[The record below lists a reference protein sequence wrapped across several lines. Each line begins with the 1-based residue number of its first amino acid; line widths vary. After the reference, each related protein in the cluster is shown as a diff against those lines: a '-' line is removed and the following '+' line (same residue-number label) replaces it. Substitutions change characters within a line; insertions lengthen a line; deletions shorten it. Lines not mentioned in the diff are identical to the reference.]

1 MSLLLQRVTETL
13 SSHGALAH
21 AVTGFQ
27 PRAGQTDMA
36 LAVTQTLEQGGQ
48 LVVEA
53 GTGVGKTYAY
63 LVPVLLSGQRAL
75 VSTATKALQDQ
86 LFSRD
91 IPRLVDVLGLPI
103 RVALLKGRSNY
114 LCLHRMGQARHS
126 HEGAQPGAQ
135 RALAKIETW
144 AQSTRTGDMA
154 ELSGLDERSSLW
166 PLVTSTRDNCLGS
179 SCPSYRACHVN
190 LARKEAMASDVVV
203 INHHLF
209 FADMAV
215 RESGVAELLPTVRV
229 TVFDEAHQLNE
240 IGVNFLGKQ
249 LSTVQLLELSRDVL
263 ATGLQLARGLV
274 DWQALTG
281 QLEKSSRDLRL
292 AAGMHH
298 GSVRLRWTEEV
309 PEGVDAADW
318 SAALRQL
325 DGALGQLSDGLHTV
339 AELAPDFQRLL
350 ERAQELAQKAHVF
363 AQMPDPE
370 CVRWAEVSAQ
380 LRLIESPL
388 DIAQAFAALTQ
399 SVPVTIVSNK
409 PHGVGHSDLVT
420 EAKAEPNAQP
430 NAQTNSE
437 SGEGMEVGD
446 DDDDLQALMAGD
458 PRHQLA
464 DRPAGSGL
472 GQRAWIFTSATL
484 GDEPT
489 LRWFTEPCGLTSAQ
503 VMQVSSPF
511 DYATQAALYVPSHLP
526 KPGDPGHA
534 GHVAQLVAEAVQVLG
549 GRTLVLTTTL
559 SAMRSIGEYLQTRID
574 PAAHVEVL
582 VQGQSPKR
590 RLMERFREGAGEG
603 RAGCVLV
610 ASASFWEGF
619 DVPGDALQLVVI
631 DKLPF
636 PPPGDPLFE
645 ARSQRITREGRSAF
659 ADHALPEAA
668 VALKQGA
675 GRLIRSETDQGVL
688 VVCDARLTSMSY
700 GRRLIR
706 GLPDMRRLADHADFL
721 ATLRQLTTDAT
732 KAPFS

>member
-1 MSLLLQRVTETL
+1 LSLLLQRVAETL
-13 SSHGALAH
+13 SNHGALAQ
-21 AVTGFQ
+21 AVPGFQ
-27 PRAGQTDMA
+27 PREGQTDMA
-36 LAVTQTLEQGGQ
+36 MAVTQTLEQGGQ

-91 IPRLVDVLGLPI
+91 IPRLVEVLGLPI

-114 LCLHRMGQARHS
+114 LCLHRMQQARHS
-126 HEGAQPGAQ
+126 AESVQPGAQ
-135 RALAKIETW
+135 KALAKIETW
-144 AQSTRTGDMA
+144 SQSTRTGDMA
-154 ELSGLDERSSLW
+154 ELTGLDERSSLW
-166 PLVTSTRDNCLGS
+166 TLVTSTRDNCLGS

-240 IGVNFLGKQ
+240 IGVNFLGQQ

-274 DWQALTG
+274 DWHALSD
-281 QLEKSSRDLRL
+281 QLEKASRDLRL
-292 AAGMHH
+292 AAGMHR
-298 GSVRLRWTEEV
+298 GSVRLRWTEEM
-309 PEGVDAADW
+309 PEGVDPEDW
-318 SAALRQL
+318 STALAQL
-325 DGALGQLSDGLHTV
+325 VRSLGQLQTGLEMVT
-339 AELAPDFQRLL
+339 ELAPDFQRLY
-350 ERAQELAQKAHVF
+350 ERATELAQKAHLF
-363 AQMPDPE
+363 SQAPDPE
-370 CVRWAEVSAQ
+370 GVRWAEVSAQ

-388 DIAQAFAALTQ
+388 DIAQAFSALTR
-399 SVPVTIVSNK
+399 PAPLRPT
-409 PHGVGHSDLVT
+409 G
-420 EAKAEPNAQP
+420 EAEATAVDPDSLE
-430 NAQTNSE
+430 
-437 SGEGMEVGD
+437 
-446 DDDDLQALMAGD
+446 ALMAGD
-458 PRHQLA
+458 PRHGPQDMA
-464 DRPAGSGL
+464 GAAAGVGSGV

-484 GDEPT
+484 GDEPS

-503 VMQVSSPF
+503 VMQVTSPF
-511 DYATQAALYVPSHLP
+511 DYARQSALYVPEHLP

-534 GHVAQLVAEAVQVLG
+534 GHVAQLVVEAVQLLG

-559 SAMRSIGEYLQTRID
+559 NAMRSIGEYLQTRLD
-574 PAAHVEVL
+574 PAANVEVL

-619 DVPGDALQLVVI
+619 DVPGEALQLVVI

-668 VALKQGA
+668 VSLKQGA
-675 GRLIRSETDQGVL
+675 GRLIRSETDRGVL
-688 VVCDARLTSMSY
+688 VVCDTRLATMSY
-700 GRRLIR
+700 GRRLVR
-706 GLPDMRRLADHADFL
+706 GLPEMRRLKGHPEFL
-721 ATLRQLTTDAT
+721 ETLLQLTTDAT
-732 KAPFS
+732 KGTFF

>member
-1 MSLLLQRVTETL
+1 LSLLLQRVAETL
-13 SSHGALAH
+13 SSHGALAQ
-21 AVTGFQ
+21 AVPGFQ

-36 LAVTQTLEQGGQ
+36 MAVGQTLEQGGQ

-91 IPRLVDVLGLPI
+91 IPRLVEVLGLPI

-114 LCLHRMGQARHS
+114 LCLHRMEQARHS
-126 HEGAQPGAQ
+126 PESAQPGAQ

-154 ELSGLDERSSLW
+154 ELTGLDERSSLW

-179 SCPSYRACHVN
+179 SCPRYRACHVN

-240 IGVNFLGKQ
+240 IGVNFLGQQ

-274 DWQALTG
+274 DWHALTDR
-281 QLEKSSRDLRL
+281 LEKSSRDLRL
-292 AAGMHH
+292 AAGLHR
-298 GSVRLRWTEEV
+298 GSVRLRWTEAW
-309 PEGVDAADW
+309 PEGVEESEW
-318 SAALRQL
+318 TAALQNLQQALAQVQSGL
-325 DGALGQLSDGLHTV
+325 DTV
-339 AELAPDFQRLL
+339 AELAPDFQRLV
-350 ERAQELAQKAHVF
+350 ERTRELGQQATLF
-363 AQMPDPE
+363 STPPDPE
-370 CVRWAEVSAQ
+370 GVRWAEVSAQ
-380 LRLIESPL
+380 LRLVQSPL
-388 DIAQAFAALTQ
+388 DIAQAFSALTRPMPAPQ
-399 SVPVTIVSNK
+399 AADDADVDNADVDNADAFDPDSV
-409 PHGVGHSDLVT
+409 
-420 EAKAEPNAQP
+420 
-430 NAQTNSE
+430 
-437 SGEGMEVGD
+437 
-446 DDDDLQALMAGD
+446 QALLAGAPQLD
-458 PRHQLA
+458 ADHQ
-464 DRPAGSGL
+464 AGQGGV

-484 GDEPT
+484 GDEPS

-503 VMQVSSPF
+503 VMQVTSPF
-511 DYATQAALYVPSHLP
+511 DYAQQAALYVPAHLP

-534 GHVAQLVAEAVQVLG
+534 GHVAQLVVEAVQLLG
-549 GRTLVLTTTL
+549 GGTLVLTTTL
-559 SAMRSIGEYLQTRID
+559 NAMRAIGEYLQTRLD
-574 PAAHVEVL
+574 PASNVEVL

-590 RLMERFREGAGEG
+590 RLMERFREGSAQG
-603 RAGCVLV
+603 RSGCVLV

-645 ARSQRITREGRSAF
+645 ARSQRVTREGRSAF

-675 GRLIRSETDQGVL
+675 GRLIRSETDRGVL
-688 VVCDARLTSMSY
+688 VVCDTRLATMSY
-700 GRRLIR
+700 GRRLVR
-706 GLPDMRRLADHADFL
+706 GLPEMRRLSGHAEFL
-721 ATLRQLTTDAT
+721 ATLGQFTTDAT
-732 KAPFS
+732 KPMTS

>member
-1 MSLLLQRVTETL
+1 MSLLQQRVSETL
-13 SSHGALAH
+13 SSHGALARS
-21 AVTGFQ
+21 VPGFQ
-27 PRAGQTDMA
+27 PREGQTDMA
-36 LAVTQTLEQGGQ
+36 MAVTQTLEQGGQ

-91 IPRLVDVLGLPI
+91 IPRLVEVLGLPI
-103 RVALLKGRSNY
+103 RVALLKGRANY
-114 LCLHRMGQARHS
+114 LCLHRMAQARHS
-126 HEGAQPGAQ
+126 AESAQPGAQ

-144 AQSTRTGDMA
+144 AQTTRTGDMA
-154 ELSGLDERSSLW
+154 ELTGLDERSALW

-179 SCPSYRACHVN
+179 SCPSYSACHVN

-249 LSTVQLLELSRDVL
+249 LSTVQLLELSRDAL

-274 DWQALTG
+274 DWHGLTEG
-281 QLEKSSRDLRL
+281 LEKSARDLRL
-292 AAGMHH
+292 AAGLHR
-298 GSVRLRWTEEV
+298 GSVRLRWTERC
-309 PEGVDAADW
+309 PEGVEAADW
-318 SAALRQL
+318 VQALHKLQE
-325 DGALGQLSDGLHTV
+325 ALALMQAGLEMV

-350 ERAQELAQKAHVF
+350 ERSRELAQKAALF
-363 AQMPDPE
+363 SDPPDPE
-370 CVRWAEVSAQ
+370 GVRWAEVSAQ

-388 DIAQAFAALTQ
+388 DIAQAFSALTR
-399 SVPVTIVSNK
+399 PVQAAPS
-409 PHGVGHSDLVT
+409 GGA
-420 EAKAEPNAQP
+420 EAAADPDSLE
-430 NAQTNSE
+430 
-437 SGEGMEVGD
+437 
-446 DDDDLQALMAGD
+446 ALMAGD
-458 PRHQLA
+458 PRHA
-464 DRPAGSGL
+464 SGEPAATPVGV
-472 GQRAWIFTSATL
+472 GQRAWVFTSATL
-484 GDEPT
+484 GDEPS

-511 DYATQAALYVPSHLP
+511 DYAQQAALYVPEHLP
-526 KPGDPGHA
+526 KPADPGHA
-534 GHVAQLVAEAVQVLG
+534 GHVAQLVVEAVQLLG

-559 SAMRSIGEYLQTRID
+559 NAMRSIGEYLQTRLD
-574 PAAHVEVL
+574 PAANVEVL
-582 VQGQSPKR
+582 VQGQNPKR
-590 RLMERFREGAGEG
+590 RLMERFREGGGDG

-619 DVPGDALQLVVI
+619 DVPGEALQLVVI

-675 GRLIRSETDQGVL
+675 GRLIRSETDRGVL
-688 VVCDARLTSMSY
+688 VVCDTRLATMSY
-700 GRRLIR
+700 GRRLVR
-706 GLPDMRRLADHADFL
+706 GLPQMRRLSGHAEFL
-721 ATLRQLTTDAT
+721 ATLRQFTTDAT
-732 KAPFS
+732 NSTTS

>member
-1 MSLLLQRVTETL
+1 MSLLQQRVSETL
-13 SSHGALAH
+13 SSHGALARS
-21 AVTGFQ
+21 VPGFQ
-27 PRAGQTDMA
+27 PREGQTDMA
-36 LAVTQTLEQGGQ
+36 MAVTQTLEQGGQ

-91 IPRLVDVLGLPI
+91 IPRLVEVLGLPI
-103 RVALLKGRSNY
+103 RVALLKGRANY
-114 LCLHRMGQARHS
+114 LCLHRMAQARHS
-126 HEGAQPGAQ
+126 VESAQPGAQ

-144 AQSTRTGDMA
+144 AQTTRTGDMA
-154 ELSGLDERSSLW
+154 ELTGLDERSALW
-166 PLVTSTRDNCLGS
+166 PVVTSTRDNCLGS

-249 LSTVQLLELSRDVL
+249 LSTVQLLELSRDAL

-274 DWQALTG
+274 DWHGLTEG
-281 QLEKSSRDLRL
+281 LEKSARDLRL
-292 AAGMHH
+292 AAGLHR
-298 GSVRLRWTEEV
+298 GSVRLRWTERC
-309 PEGVDAADW
+309 PEGVEAADW
-318 SAALRQL
+318 VQALHKLQE
-325 DGALGQLSDGLHTV
+325 ALALMQAGLEMV

-350 ERAQELAQKAHVF
+350 ERSRELAQKAALF
-363 AQMPDPE
+363 SDPPDPE
-370 CVRWAEVSAQ
+370 GVRWAEVSAQ

-388 DIAQAFAALTQ
+388 DIAQAFSALTR
-399 SVPVTIVSNK
+399 PVQAAPS
-409 PHGVGHSDLVT
+409 GGA
-420 EAKAEPNAQP
+420 EAAADPDSLE
-430 NAQTNSE
+430 
-437 SGEGMEVGD
+437 
-446 DDDDLQALMAGD
+446 ALMAGD
-458 PRHQLA
+458 PRHA
-464 DRPAGSGL
+464 SGESAATPVGV
-472 GQRAWIFTSATL
+472 GQRAWVFTSATL
-484 GDEPT
+484 GDEPS

-511 DYATQAALYVPSHLP
+511 DYAQQAALYVPEHLP
-526 KPGDPGHA
+526 KPADPGHA
-534 GHVAQLVAEAVQVLG
+534 GHVAQLVVEAVQLLG

-559 SAMRSIGEYLQTRID
+559 NAMRSIGEYLQTRLD
-574 PAAHVEVL
+574 PATNVEVL

-590 RLMERFREGAGEG
+590 RLMERFREGGGDG

-619 DVPGDALQLVVI
+619 DVPGEALQLVVI

-675 GRLIRSETDQGVL
+675 GRLIRSETDRGVL
-688 VVCDARLTSMSY
+688 VVCDTRLATMSY
-700 GRRLIR
+700 GRRLVR
-706 GLPDMRRLADHADFL
+706 GLPQMRRLSGHAEFL
-721 ATLRQLTTDAT
+721 ATLRQFTTDAT
-732 KAPFS
+732 NSTTS

>member
-1 MSLLLQRVTETL
+1 LSLLQQRVSETL
-13 SSHGALAH
+13 SSHGALARS
-21 AVTGFQ
+21 VPGFQ
-27 PRAGQTDMA
+27 PREGQTDMA
-36 LAVTQTLEQGGQ
+36 MAVTQTLEQGGQ

-91 IPRLVDVLGLPI
+91 IPRLVEVLGLPI
-103 RVALLKGRSNY
+103 RVALLKGRANY
-114 LCLHRMGQARHS
+114 LCLHRMAQARHS
-126 HEGAQPGAQ
+126 VESAQPGAQ

-144 AQSTRTGDMA
+144 AQTTRTGDMA
-154 ELSGLDERSSLW
+154 ELTGLDERSALW
-166 PLVTSTRDNCLGS
+166 PVVTSTRDNCLGS

-249 LSTVQLLELSRDVL
+249 LSTVQLLELSRDAL

-274 DWQALTG
+274 DWHGLTEG
-281 QLEKSSRDLRL
+281 LEKSARDLRL
-292 AAGMHH
+292 AAGLHR
-298 GSVRLRWTEEV
+298 GSVRLRWTERC
-309 PEGVDAADW
+309 PEGVEAADW
-318 SAALRQL
+318 VQALHKLQE
-325 DGALGQLSDGLHTV
+325 ALALMQAGLEMV

-350 ERAQELAQKAHVF
+350 ERSRELAQKAALF
-363 AQMPDPE
+363 SDPPDPE
-370 CVRWAEVSAQ
+370 GVRWAEVSAQ

-388 DIAQAFAALTQ
+388 DIAQAFSALTR
-399 SVPVTIVSNK
+399 PVQAAPS
-409 PHGVGHSDLVT
+409 GGA
-420 EAKAEPNAQP
+420 EAAADPDSLE
-430 NAQTNSE
+430 
-437 SGEGMEVGD
+437 
-446 DDDDLQALMAGD
+446 ALMAGD
-458 PRHQLA
+458 PRHA
-464 DRPAGSGL
+464 SGESAATPVGV
-472 GQRAWIFTSATL
+472 GQRAWVFTSATL
-484 GDEPT
+484 GDEPS

-511 DYATQAALYVPSHLP
+511 DYAQQAALYVPEHLP
-526 KPGDPGHA
+526 KPADPGHA
-534 GHVAQLVAEAVQVLG
+534 GHVAQLVVEAVQLLG

-559 SAMRSIGEYLQTRID
+559 NAMRSIGEYLQTRLD
-574 PAAHVEVL
+574 PATNVEVL

-590 RLMERFREGAGEG
+590 RLMERFREGGGDG

-619 DVPGDALQLVVI
+619 NVPGEALQLVVI

-675 GRLIRSETDQGVL
+675 GRLIRSETDRGVL
-688 VVCDARLTSMSY
+688 VVCDTRLATMSY
-700 GRRLIR
+700 GRRLVR
-706 GLPDMRRLADHADFL
+706 GLPQMRRLSGHAEFL
-721 ATLRQLTTDAT
+721 ATLRQFTTDAT
-732 KAPFS
+732 NSTTS

>member
-1 MSLLLQRVTETL
+1 LSLLVQRVSETL
-13 SSHGALAH
+13 SSHGALAQ
-21 AVTGFQ
+21 AVPGFQ

-36 LAVTQTLEQGGQ
+36 MAVTQTLEQGGQ

-91 IPRLVDVLGLPI
+91 IPRLVEVLGLPI

-114 LCLHRMGQARHS
+114 LCLHRMEQARHS
-126 HEGAQPGAQ
+126 AESAQPGAQ

-144 AQSTRTGDMA
+144 SQATRTGDMA
-154 ELSGLDERSSLW
+154 ELTGLDERSSLW

-179 SCPSYRACHVN
+179 NCPRYRACHVN

-274 DWQALTG
+274 DWHALTDR
-281 QLEKSSRDLRL
+281 LEKSSRDLRL
-292 AAGMHH
+292 AAGMHR
-298 GSVRLRWTEEV
+298 GSVRLRWTETL
-309 PEGVDAADW
+309 PEGVEGSEW
-318 SAALRQL
+318 TPALQNVLQALAQL
-325 DGALGQLSDGLHTV
+325 QSGLETV

-350 ERAQELAQKAHVF
+350 ERACELSQKADLF
-363 AQMPDPE
+363 SKAPDPE
-370 CVRWAEVSAQ
+370 GVRWAEVSAQ
-380 LRLIESPL
+380 LRLVESPL
-388 DIAQAFAALTQ
+388 DIAQAFSALTR
-399 SVPVTIVSNK
+399 PVQA
-409 PHGVGHSDLVT
+409 PLVLDD
-420 EAKAEPNAQP
+420 EANDP
-430 NAQTNSE
+430 E
-437 SGEGMEVGD
+437 SI
-446 DDDDLQALMAGD
+446 QALMAGD
-458 PRHQLA
+458 PRHGSDPQA
-464 DRPAGSGL
+464 PQGSGV

-484 GDEPT
+484 GDEPS

-503 VMQVSSPF
+503 VMQVTSPF
-511 DYATQAALYVPSHLP
+511 DYALQAALYVPDHLP

-534 GHVAQLVAEAVQVLG
+534 GHVAQLVVEAVELLG

-559 SAMRSIGEYLQTRID
+559 NAMRAIGEYLQTRLD
-574 PAAHVEVL
+574 PAANVEVL

-590 RLMERFREGAGEG
+590 RLMERFREGAGDG

-645 ARSQRITREGRSAF
+645 ARSQRVTREGRSAF

-675 GRLIRSETDQGVL
+675 GRLIRSETDRGVL
-688 VVCDARLTSMSY
+688 VVCDTRLTTMSY
-700 GRRLIR
+700 GRRLVR
-706 GLPDMRRLADHADFL
+706 GLPEMRRLSGHAEFL
-721 ATLRQLTTDAT
+721 STLRQFTTDAT
-732 KAPFS
+732 S

>member
-1 MSLLLQRVTETL
+1 MNLLDQRVANTL
-13 SSHGALAH
+13 SSDGLLAQ
-21 AVTGFQ
+21 AVPGFQ
-27 PRAGQTDMA
+27 PRQGQTDMA
-36 LAVTQTLEQGGQ
+36 MAVSRTVQEGGQ

-53 GTGVGKTYAY
+53 GTGTGKTYAY

-91 IPRLVDVLGLPI
+91 IPRLVEVLGLPI

-114 LCLHRMGQARHS
+114 LCLHRMEQARHS
-126 HEGAQPGAQ
+126 PESAQPGAQ
-135 RALAKIETW
+135 KALAKIETW

-154 ELSGLDERSSLW
+154 ELTGLDERSSLW

-179 SCPSYRACHVN
+179 TCPRFRACHVN

-240 IGVNFLGKQ
+240 IGVNFLGQQ
-249 LSTVQLLELSRDVL
+249 LSTLQLHELVRDVL

-274 DWQALTG
+274 DWQALSAG
-281 QLEKSSRDLRL
+281 LEKAARDWRL

-298 GSVRLRWTEEV
+298 GSVRLRWTGQH
-309 PEGVDAADW
+309 PEGVEPSEWRAGLQAVTQ
-318 SAALRQL
+318 ALVDLQNGL
-325 DGALGQLSDGLHTV
+325 DTV
-339 AELAPDFQRLL
+339 SELAPDFQRLGDRTREL
-350 ERAQELAQKAHVF
+350 MQRAAVF
-363 AQMPDPE
+363 ADTPNPE
-370 CVRWAEVSAQ
+370 GVRWAEVSAQ

-388 DIAQAFAALTQ
+388 DIAQAFSALTRPL
-399 SVPVTIVSNK
+399 SVTPT
-409 PHGVGHSDLVT
+409 GD
-420 EAKAEPNAQP
+420 AA
-430 NAQTNSE
+430 E
-437 SGEGMEVGD
+437 SGDADSLE
-446 DDDDLQALMAGD
+446 ALMAGD
-458 PRHQLA
+458 PRHA
-464 DRPAGSGL
+464 AGGAAPPETGGST

-484 GDEPT
+484 GDEPS
-489 LRWFTEPCGLTSAQ
+489 LRWFTEPCGLSGAE

-511 DYATQAALYVPSHLP
+511 DYAQQAAIYVPPHLP
-526 KPGDPGHA
+526 RPGDPGHA
-534 GHVAQLVAEAVQVLG
+534 SQVAALVLEALAILG

-559 SAMRSIGEYLQTRID
+559 NAMRSIGEQLQAQGD
-574 PAAHVEVL
+574 AQVEVL

-590 RLMERFREGAGEG
+590 RLMERFREGGGLGDAHGLT
-603 RAGCVLV
+603 GCVLV

-645 ARSQRITREGRSAF
+645 ARSQRVTQQGKSAF

-668 VALKQGA
+668 VSLQQGA
-675 GRLIRSETDQGVL
+675 GRLIRSETDRGIL
-688 VVCDARLTSMSY
+688 VVCDTRLISMSY
-700 GRRLIR
+700 GRRLLR
-706 GLPDMRRLADHADFL
+706 GLPAMRRLEDHAAFL
-721 ATLRQLTTDAT
+721 DALRQLTKDAT
-732 KAPFS
+732 QTWD

>member
-1 MSLLLQRVTETL
+1 MSLLLQRVSETL
-13 SSHGALAH
+13 SSHGALAQ
-21 AVTGFQ
+21 AVPGFQ
-27 PRAGQTDMA
+27 PRTGQTDMA
-36 LAVTQTLEQGGQ
+36 MAVTETLEQGGQ

-91 IPRLVDVLGLPI
+91 IPRLVEVLGLPI

-114 LCLHRMGQARHS
+114 LCLHRMEQARHS
-126 HEGAQPGAQ
+126 AEAAQPGAQ

-144 AQSTRTGDMA
+144 SQATRTGDMA

-179 SCPSYRACHVN
+179 SCPRYRACHVN

-274 DWQALTG
+274 DWHELTDR
-281 QLEKSSRDLRL
+281 LEKSSRDLRL
-292 AAGMHH
+292 AAGMHR
-298 GSVRLRWTEEV
+298 GSVRLRWTDAV
-309 PEGVDAADW
+309 PEGVEGAEW
-318 SAALRQL
+318 TPALQNVVQALDQL
-325 DGALGQLSDGLHTV
+325 QSGLETV
-339 AELAPDFQRLL
+339 AELAPDFQRLF
-350 ERAQELAQKAHVF
+350 ERARELSQKTDLFSKA
-363 AQMPDPE
+363 PDPE
-370 CVRWAEVSAQ
+370 GVRWAEVSAQ
-380 LRLIESPL
+380 LRLVESPL
-388 DIAQAFAALTQ
+388 DIAQAFSALTK
-399 SVPVTIVSNK
+399 PVQA
-409 PHGVGHSDLVT
+409 PLALDDEALDDEASD
-420 EAKAEPNAQP
+420 P
-430 NAQTNSE
+430 E
-437 SGEGMEVGD
+437 SI
-446 DDDDLQALMAGD
+446 QALIAGD
-458 PRHQLA
+458 PRHGVDAQA
-464 DRPAGSGL
+464 PQGSGL

-484 GDEPT
+484 GDEPS

-503 VMQVSSPF
+503 VMQVTSPF
-511 DYATQAALYVPSHLP
+511 DYAQQAALYVPDHLP

-534 GHVAQLVAEAVQVLG
+534 GHVAQLVVEAVALLG

-559 SAMRSIGEYLQTRID
+559 NAMRSIGEYLQTRLD
-574 PAAHVEVL
+574 PAANVEVL

-675 GRLIRSETDQGVL
+675 GRLIRSETDRGVL
-688 VVCDARLTSMSY
+688 VVCDTRLTTMSY
-700 GRRLIR
+700 GRRLVR
-706 GLPDMRRLADHADFL
+706 GLPEMRRLSGHTEFL
-721 ATLRQLTTDAT
+721 STLRQFTTDAT
-732 KAPFS
+732 S

>member
-1 MSLLLQRVTETL
+1 MSLLLQRVAETL
-13 SSHGALAH
+13 SNHGALAQ
-21 AVTGFQ
+21 AVPGFQ
-27 PRAGQTDMA
+27 PREGQTDMA
-36 LAVTQTLEQGGQ
+36 MAVTQTLEQGGQ

-91 IPRLVDVLGLPI
+91 IPRLVEVLGLPI

-114 LCLHRMGQARHS
+114 LCLHRMQQARHS
-126 HEGAQPGAQ
+126 AESVQPGAQ
-135 RALAKIETW
+135 KALAKIETW
-144 AQSTRTGDMA
+144 SQSTRTGDMA
-154 ELSGLDERSSLW
+154 ELTGLDERSSLW

-240 IGVNFLGKQ
+240 IGVNFLGQQ

-274 DWQALTG
+274 DWHALSD
-281 QLEKSSRDLRL
+281 QLEKASRDLRL
-292 AAGMHH
+292 AAGMHR
-298 GSVRLRWTEEV
+298 GSVRLRWTEEM
-309 PEGVDAADW
+309 PEGVDPEDW
-318 SAALRQL
+318 STALAQL
-325 DGALGQLSDGLHTV
+325 VRTLGQLQTGLEMVT
-339 AELAPDFQRLL
+339 ELAPDFQRLY
-350 ERAQELAQKAHVF
+350 ERATELAQKAHLF
-363 AQMPDPE
+363 SQAPDPE
-370 CVRWAEVSAQ
+370 GVRWAEVSAQ

-388 DIAQAFAALTQ
+388 DIAQAFSALTR
-399 SVPVTIVSNK
+399 PA
-409 PHGVGHSDLVT
+409 PLR
-420 EAKAEPNAQP
+420 P
-430 NAQTNSE
+430 
-437 SGEGMEVGD
+437 SGEAEATAVD
-446 DDDDLQALMAGD
+446 PDSLEALMAGA
-458 PRHQLA
+458 PRHGPQDMA
-464 DRPAGSGL
+464 EAAAGVGSGV

-484 GDEPT
+484 GDEPS

-503 VMQVSSPF
+503 VMQVTSPF
-511 DYATQAALYVPSHLP
+511 DYARQSALYVPEHLP

-534 GHVAQLVAEAVQVLG
+534 GHVAQLVVEAVQLLG

-559 SAMRSIGEYLQTRID
+559 NAMRSIGEYLQTRLD
-574 PAAHVEVL
+574 PAANVEVL

-619 DVPGDALQLVVI
+619 DVPGEALQLVVI

-668 VALKQGA
+668 VSLKQGA
-675 GRLIRSETDQGVL
+675 GRLIRSETDRGVL
-688 VVCDARLTSMSY
+688 VVCDTRLATMSY
-700 GRRLIR
+700 GRRLVR
-706 GLPDMRRLADHADFL
+706 GLPEMRRLNGHPEFL
-721 ATLRQLTTDAT
+721 ETLLQLTTDAT
-732 KAPFS
+732 KGTFF